1 KAVMAWNA
9 EQMQRIVTEGGP
21 ALYPD
26 AHRARIAPV
35 AYKRINTNGVMRF
48 RIEESHN
55 LVRQR
60 ARRA

>member
-1 KAVMAWNA
+1 MN
-9 EQMQRIVTEGGP
+9 QHPYRYFGGIRYGNP
-21 ALYPD
+21 HL
-26 AHRARIAPV
+26 ARIAPV
-35 AYKRINTNGVMRF
+35 AYKHINMNGVMRF